1 MRSASKMPLLYIIY
15 LVFFALLLAC
25 AQIILKT
32 GVVIVKSEAEA
43 GTIIDFMFALVLQW
57 HFWVAIAICGGLVFA
72 WAWLL
77 TFVPLSKAYPFVVLA
92 FIFAGVLEHFAFGQT
107 LSLSF
112 FIGCALIVGGL
123 VVMI

>member
-57 HFWVAIAICGGLVFA
+57 HFWDAIAICGGLVF
-72 WAWLL
+72 
-77 TFVPLSKAYPFVVLA
+77 
-92 FIFAGVLEHFAFGQT
+92 E
-107 LSLSF
+107 
-112 FIGCALIVGGL
+112 IGRATCRGRV
-123 VVMI
+123 